1 MAISGAVEFMLTLR
15 AAIDGLRTCFSL
27 PRLCVAGLAALGE
40 FALFSLSWE
49 DPLWY
54 LGMAVGLPALAA
66 LLAYGLFEHWPRQ
79 LPDRLPHWVL
89 QVAGVALAIVLT
101 LAALYLLNTE
111 AGAPPFWQVRE
122 RLQSYVSL
130 TFLGLLLGPWL
141 AMAALIADDEPLLRA
156 SLRRQL
162 AECWPE
168 LAVVAEARNGPE
180 ALALFELH
188 QPAIC
193 FLDVHMPGLSGVDV
207 ASKIGRR
214 AHLVFVTAFDQYAVR
229 AFEQGALDYLVKPV
243 QLARLAGTVTR
254 VRERLAA
261 LQPGVASVALL
272 QELAASLRA
281 APAAAPPPAALAARL
296 RGSGH
301 AADSRRRCRLPQVR
315 RQVHLGCLARWR
327 QARRSAA
334 AQYAQG
340 IAGATRYA
348 AVSADPPGRRGQ
360 SARRSAGRARHA

>member
-1 MAISGAVEFMLTLR
+1 MTP
-15 AAIDGLRTCFSL
+15 T
-27 PRLCVAGLAALGE
+27 
-40 FALFSLSWE
+40 
-49 DPLWY
+49 
-54 LGMAVGLPALAA
+54 
-66 LLAYGLFEHWPRQ
+66 
-79 LPDRLPHWVL
+79 
-89 QVAGVALAIVLT
+89 
-101 LAALYLLNTE
+101 
-111 AGAPPFWQVRE
+111 
-122 RLQSYVSL
+122 
-130 TFLGLLLGPWL
+130 
-141 AMAALIADDEPLLRA
+141 ALIADDEPLLRA

-162 AECWPE
+162 AECWPA

-207 ASKIGRR
+207 ASQIGRR

-281 APAAAPPPAALAARL
+281 APAAAPAPLRWLRASVGAAMRLIPVDDVDYLKSDDKYTLVAWRDGGKPAEALL
-296 RGSGH
+296 RNTLKELLAQLDTQQFQQIHRAVVVNLH
-301 AADSRRRCRLPQVR
+301 AV
-315 RQVHLGCLARWR
+315 RQVVRGTHETAELTLKHRPEVLPVSRTFLHLFK
-327 QARRSAA
+327 
-334 AQYAQG
+334 
-340 IAGATRYA
+340 
-348 AVSADPPGRRGQ
+348 AD
-360 SARRSAGRARHA
+360 